1 MTTSEKIESYPPLM
15 FTSPDGMAEEAAK
28 MLEGF
33 AATVLKDIEG
43 MRTQLENVD
52 LTIEQ
57 VRLIQGRIREAR
69 RMHGEYVRQF
79 GASAS
84 SVRYQRY

>member
-1 MTTSEKIESYPPLM
+1 MTTSEIKGPPPLM
-15 FTSPDGMAEEAAK
+15 FMSPDGMAEEAAK
-28 MLEGF
+28 MLEDF

-79 GASAS
+79 GAR